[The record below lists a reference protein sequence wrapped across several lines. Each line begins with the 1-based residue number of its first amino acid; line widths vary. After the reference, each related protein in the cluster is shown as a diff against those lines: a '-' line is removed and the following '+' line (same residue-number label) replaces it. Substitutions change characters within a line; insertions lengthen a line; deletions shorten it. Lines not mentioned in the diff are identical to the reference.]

1 MPLLRLQ
8 DRIYRHLQQ
17 MLRPAQKPW
26 RRNSKIEEEAA
37 ALFPGARIERLDSDT
52 IQQRNRAAKTI
63 RDFTNGNI
71 DILIGTQM
79 VTKGFD
85 FSNLRLVAVIAA
97 DSLLG
102 AQDFRADEK
111 ALQILEQFRGRC
123 GRRGEQGLFVIQTS
137 QPEHPLY
144 RRLSGD
150 EAKGF
155 NMELLQERKDFNFPP
170 FTRIVEITI
179 KSTNEARAE
188 QTAQVLAQRV
198 QAALESCSRHGT
210 QQNGTQ
216 QNGMQT
222 HPVTGPYAPA
232 VNKIADYHI
241 RKIRVSLKKDRML
254 QAGKEAIAK
263 TVKAAEKA
271 AGGIV

>member
-1 MPLLRLQ
+1 
-8 DRIYRHLQQ
+8 
-17 MLRPAQKPW
+17 
-26 RRNSKIEEEAA
+26 
-37 ALFPGARIERLDSDT
+37 
-52 IQQRNRAAKTI
+52 
-63 RDFTNGNI
+63 
-71 DILIGTQM
+71 M

-97 DSLLG
+97 DSLLS

-144 RRLSGD
+144 RRLSGN

-198 QAALESCSRHGT
+198 QAALESCSRHGM
-210 QQNGTQ
+210 QQSGTQ
-216 QNGMQT
+216 QNVMQA

-232 VNKIADYHI
+232 VSKIADYHI

-254 QAGKEAIAK
+254 QAGKDAIMK
-263 TVKAAEKA
+263 TVKAAEKT
-271 AGGIV
+271 AGGHCQITIDVDPA